1 MLNHI
6 KGTLR
11 SAEED
16 LSETHVRHPSS
27 SIRPSDIYLV
37 TQLINLTRK
46 IFAVPFAGQVNQKC
60 SKDCIEETERNL
72 KARFLSTENPAQ
84 QY

>member
-1 MLNHI
+1 MLTHI
-6 KGTLR
+6 KGTFR

-27 SIRPSDIYLV
+27 SIRPSDLV